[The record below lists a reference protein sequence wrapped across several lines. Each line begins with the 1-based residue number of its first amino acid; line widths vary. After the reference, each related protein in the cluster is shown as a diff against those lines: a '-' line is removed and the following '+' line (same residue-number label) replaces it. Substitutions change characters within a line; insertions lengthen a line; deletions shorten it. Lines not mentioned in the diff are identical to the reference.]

1 MVERRHPEVEPL
13 MITSDTAT
21 VPNEPQ
27 QQNWKVFR
35 TLFALFDDTIDT
47 ELALGDLRKANLPAE
62 EISAI
67 LREQVIDMARSI
79 SNQTILSRV
88 VATSALDTVS
98 GWLRG
103 LLTLVLSDRA
113 AYVVAGPIGV
123 LLASSRD
130 ETAQAIWDEWTNS
143 ASMPGFDLKT
153 GQLARALARFG
164 MAADEAAYAEQRV
177 IAGSTLLAVT
187 SANVATLRTA
197 HDVFSRRTAVHVGL
211 ARTDRSIMAAAADLL
226 DKGPQAGNSSVVV
239 ADAISP
245 LVLLS
250 SQPHAVRAR
259 MHLIGKPLFSQHG
272 EQIGEVIDALVEK
285 QEGGTAGADND
296 LLIQRYLVVRFR
308 SMMHLRQRV
317 VAVPTVVIAPN
328 AHGFVLKS
336 NLTDLRRAPR
346 FNPLV
351 PLSRQQEVR
360 IRQYFNVPHYWLESS
375 DSTGVGD
382 KE

>member
-1 MVERRHPEVEPL
+1 

-21 VPNEPQ
+21 APNEPQQQQEPQ

-113 AYVVAGPIGV
+113 AYVVAGPIGM
-123 LLASSRD
+123 LLANSRD
-130 ETAQAIWDEWTNS
+130 ESVQAIWDEWTNS
-143 ASMPGFDLKT
+143 ANMPGFDLKT

-164 MAADEAAYAEQRV
+164 VAADEAAYVEQRV
-177 IAGSTLLAVT
+177 IAGSTLIAIT

-197 HDVFSRRTAVHVGL
+197 HDIFSRRTAVHVGL

-250 SQPHAVRAR
+250 SRPQAVRAR
-259 MHLIGKPLFSQHG
+259 MHLIGKPLFSQRG
-272 EQIGEVIDALVEK
+272 EQIGVVIDALVEK
-285 QEGGTAGADND
+285 HEGRAAGTEGDSQ
-296 LLIQRYLVVRFR
+296 IQRYLVVRHG

-317 VAVPTVVIAPN
+317 VAVPTMVIAPN
-328 AHGFVLKS
+328 AQGFVLKS
-336 NLTDLRRAPR
+336 DLSDLKHAPR
-346 FNPLV
+346 FNPLA

-360 IRQYFNVPHYWLESS
+360 IREFFNVPHYWLESPE
-375 DSTGVGD
+375 STRSSGD
-382 KE
+382 E